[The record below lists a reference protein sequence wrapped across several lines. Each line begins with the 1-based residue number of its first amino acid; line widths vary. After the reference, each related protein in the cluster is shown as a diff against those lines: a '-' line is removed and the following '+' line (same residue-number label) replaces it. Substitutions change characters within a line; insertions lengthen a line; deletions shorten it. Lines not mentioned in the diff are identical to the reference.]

1 MPSRRLSDAEL
12 IAAVRSGLAKGLSGN
27 RIAAA
32 CGYAGA
38 GPFRQRWDRLKSVY
52 KGLPDLPDFREGI
65 DARSRAD
72 AGGPVDTDARY
83 MDALRRIRQLEA
95 ELKHLRASADTR
107 QVLTDLIHECRVTPR
122 RPPRWLVER
131 RGSKARWH
139 HGTPTLFLSDL
150 HWGERVFP
158 AQVNGVNEFDL
169 GIAQQRLKRV
179 TEKTITLLRDVLA
192 KGDYDG
198 IVVALGGDMVSGN
211 IHDEIRETNVLP
223 VNACVLDLLDHL
235 CGTID
240 ALKREFG
247 RVYVPCVTGNHGR
260 HDRKPRAKNAV
271 VDNYEWVL
279 YQFLARHYAGDDDVH
294 IQVAES
300 TDIVYSVQGRRYLLT
315 HGDQFQGGTGISG
328 PLVPWSLGDAR
339 KRSRQQQINNP
350 YDTMI
355 FGHWHQLAWGPGDKW
370 IANGSL
376 KGYDEYASRSNFG
389 FEVPQQ
395 ALWVTHP
402 QHGITFRM
410 GVRADD

>member
-1 MPSRRLSDAEL
+1 MWPHHRRCKGAGCRPDGISDAEL

-72 AGGPVDTDARY
+72 
-83 MDALRRIRQLEA
+83 
-95 ELKHLRASADTR
+95 
-107 QVLTDLIHECRVTPR
+107 
-122 RPPRWLVER
+122 
-131 RGSKARWH
+131 
-139 HGTPTLFLSDL
+139 
-150 HWGERVFP
+150 
-158 AQVNGVNEFDL
+158 
-169 GIAQQRLKRV
+169 
-179 TEKTITLLRDVLA
+179 
-192 KGDYDG
+192 
-198 IVVALGGDMVSGN
+198 
-211 IHDEIRETNVLP
+211 
-223 VNACVLDLLDHL
+223 ACVLDLLDHL

-339 KRSRQQQINNP
+339 KRSRQQQINDP

-389 FEVPQQ
+389 FEAPQQ